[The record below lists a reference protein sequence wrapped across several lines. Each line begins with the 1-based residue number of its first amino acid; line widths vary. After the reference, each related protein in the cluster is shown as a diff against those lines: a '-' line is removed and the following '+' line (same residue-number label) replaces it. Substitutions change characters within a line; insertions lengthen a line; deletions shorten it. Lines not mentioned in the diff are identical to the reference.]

1 MYAFFP
7 PEETVIS
14 FFSSALKTSADL
26 LSFVLNDPLKFFFFF
41 FNLSFVCVLF
51 FKLDHCITLEINRL
65 M

>member
-1 MYAFFP
+1 MVYAFFP

-41 FNLSFVCVLF
+41 LIFPLCVF
-51 FKLDHCITLEINRL
+51 YFSN
-65 M
+65 